1 MTRDEAERLLD
12 EHEEATADATMQ
24 HSSDFKSERKKQ
36 RYRESRAAVLDAMT
50 RAQWRDTET
59 DPPPKDQPVLLY
71 CPDRGCQTNRARVE
85 LGPYWTSRGSLH
97 AWATHWQPLPAAPEA
112 P

>member
-1 MTRDEAERLLD
+1 MVNRAEAERLLYAFQAAAIAAYTQHD
-12 EHEEATADATMQ
+12 GPSELDTKREEA
-24 HSSDFKSERKKQ
+24 
-36 RYRESRAAVLDAMT
+36 RAAVLAAMT
-50 RAQWRDTET
+50 PQWRDTET

-71 CPDRGCQTNRARVE
+71 CPDRGTPTNRARIE

-97 AWATHWQPLPAAPEA
+97 AWATHWQLLPDAPEA